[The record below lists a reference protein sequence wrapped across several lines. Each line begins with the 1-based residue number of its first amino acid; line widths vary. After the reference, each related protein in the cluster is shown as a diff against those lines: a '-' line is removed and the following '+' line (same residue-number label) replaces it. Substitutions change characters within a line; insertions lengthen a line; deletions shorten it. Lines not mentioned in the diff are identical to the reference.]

1 MTERRR
7 EDRRVRRSRKLIVQ
21 AFERLLGERPYAQ
34 ITVSAIAR
42 EADIDRKTFYQ
53 HFGSIDGLL
62 AALADMLAEQVLD
75 QVAAELGEAGAAPDG
90 ERALHVFFRALTE
103 HFEQGAA
110 RDRSYAERIPFDVLY
125 GHLTRAFERQIVRRG
140 LLDEAVGPGER
151 DASLAFI
158 LGGLFSLFRSR
169 GAPRLGG
176 GGRCDRLH
184 AHRARPRRHGG
195 ARPAAL
201 LRPAA
206 GVRRR
211 GRGRFHR
218 RNSSP

>member
-90 ERALHVFFRALTE
+90 ERALHVFFRALAT
-103 HFEQGAA
+103 HFEEGAA
-110 RDRSYAERIPFDVLY
+110 RDRRYAERIPFDVLY

-158 LGGLFSLFRSR
+158 LGGLFSLFRSWLLAERPCTAEEVAAIACTLTER
-169 GAPRLGG
+169 GLAGLA
-176 GGRCDRLH
+176 
-184 AHRARPRRHGG
+184 AHG
-195 ARPAAL
+195 
-201 LRPAA
+201 PAA
-206 GVRRR
+206 GRNRSA
-211 GRGRFHR
+211 GRI
-218 RNSSP
+218 

>member
-1 MTERRR
+1 MTELRR

-62 AALADMLAEQVLD
+62 AALADVLAEQVLD

-90 ERALHVFFRALTE
+90 DRALRVFFRALAE

-110 RDRSYAERIPFDVLY
+110 RDRRYAERIPFDVLY

-140 LLDEAVGPGER
+140 LLDEVVGPGER
-151 DASLAFI
+151 DASMAFI
-158 LGGLFSLFRSR
+158 LGGLFSLFRSWLLAERPCSAEEVAATACTLTEHGLAGMAAR
-169 GAPRLGG
+169 GPAT
-176 GGRCDRLH
+176 GRNRS
-184 AHRARPRRHGG
+184 
-195 ARPAAL
+195 
-201 LRPAA
+201 A
-206 GVRRR
+206 GRI
-211 GRGRFHR
+211 
-218 RNSSP
+218 

>member
-62 AALADMLAEQVLD
+62 AALADVLAEQVLD

-90 ERALHVFFRALTE
+90 ERALHVFFRALAE

-110 RDRSYAERIPFDVLY
+110 RDRRYAERIPFDVLY

-140 LLDEAVGPGER
+140 LLDEVVGPGER

-158 LGGLFSLFRSR
+158 LGGLFSLFRSWLLAERPCSAEEVAAIACTLTER
-169 GAPRLGG
+169 GLAGM
-176 GGRCDRLH
+176 
-184 AHRARPRRHGG
+184 AARG
-195 ARPAAL
+195 
-201 LRPAA
+201 PAA
-206 GVRRR
+206 GRNRSA
-211 GRGRFHR
+211 GRL
-218 RNSSP
+218 

>member
-62 AALADMLAEQVLD
+62 ATLADMLAEQVLD

-90 ERALHVFFRALTE
+90 ERALHVFFRALAE

-110 RDRSYAERIPFDVLY
+110 RDRRYAERIPFDVLY

-158 LGGLFSLFRSR
+158 LGGLFSLFRSWLLAERPGSAEEVAAIACALTEHGLAGMAAR
-169 GAPRLGG
+169 GPQR
-176 GGRCDRLH
+176 
-184 AHRARPRRHGG
+184 
-195 ARPAAL
+195 
-201 LRPAA
+201 
-206 GVRRR
+206 
-211 GRGRFHR
+211 
-218 RNSSP
+218 S

>member
-90 ERALHVFFRALTE
+90 ERALHVFFRALAE

-110 RDRSYAERIPFDVLY
+110 RDRRYAERIPFDVLY

-158 LGGLFSLFRSR
+158 LGGLFSLFRSWLLAERPGSAEEVAAIACTLTER
-169 GAPRLGG
+169 GLAGM
-176 GGRCDRLH
+176 
-184 AHRARPRRHGG
+184 AARDPQR
-195 ARPAAL
+195 
-201 LRPAA
+201 
-206 GVRRR
+206 
-211 GRGRFHR
+211 
-218 RNSSP
+218 S